1 MSVSLSGPSQAGSLG
16 SVRYAPG
23 SETETDI
30 RLRAESRGFRPN
42 IRNTREEA
50 MQRIDEMKAEAS

>member
-1 MSVSLSGPSQAGSLG
+1 LG
-16 SVRYAPG
+16 SVRYATG

-30 RLRAESRGFRPN
+30 RLRAENGAFRPN

-50 MQRIDEMKAEAS
+50 LQLINEMKAATNPGTLSPK